1 MLSFFNHLSL
11 EARFVIALGL
21 PLAALFWLAFSG
33 AIEHQKLAVNMAELE
48 SLTRLAVEAGE
59 LVHALQV
66 ERGMSAG
73 LLGSAGRHFSERI
86 VVARDGVDHRVTG
99 FIAHLEA
106 VDIDALSTQ
115 SQLTEQVNHYA
126 LPQERLQVDNR
137 YLSFLR
143 DFESITTLFQGL
155 GALRQRTDELAI
167 SSQEAVSQ
175 YTQITRQLNAL
186 VGRLTHLTDEGP
198 INRRLGAYHALLMA
212 KELAG
217 LERATLSDALADW
230 MLSSSQYRRMV
241 QLSGEQTAH
250 LATFHSLAAADTRE
264 DLRAALDHPE
274 RQPLEAFRERVL
286 DRPAIAALGVSPE
299 QWFTWQTARIEGIK
313 AVEDGLASDILATAQ
328 RLQDAARIDLA
339 KYLAVTLL
347 VALATVGLSFL
358 ILRHIQARLTLAAN
372 VFQHTQDGI
381 TVTDPSATILDL
393 NDAFTRITGYSR
405 DEAIGQNPRILQ
417 SGRQDTAFYQALWR
431 QLTTTGSWQGEIWNR
446 RKNGE
451 VYAELL
457 TINAVHDERG
467 KLQNYVAVF
476 SDITDRASEHQRQL
490 EHSAYHDPLTGLP
503 NRMLLSDR
511 LTQALGTSRRSDKAL
526 VVVAIDLDDF
536 KALNERYGHALGD
549 RALELLAQRLRAT
562 LREGDTLARL
572 GGDEFVAVIEELATV
587 ADAEPILQRLR
598 HETTTPLQI
607 GDLRV
612 SCSASL
618 GATAFPEDS
627 GDADTLLRHAH
638 QALHQAKLN
647 GRQRLQ
653 WFDPQQDR
661 QQSAQSRLVQRLEAA
676 MANHELTLHYQPK
689 VDLGTGRLIGV
700 EALLRWQDPLR
711 GLVPPG
717 EFLPTIEQHP
727 LSITIGHWVIETAL
741 RQVATWQDQGLRL
754 TVSVNINALQLQ
766 QPDFVASLRRHL
778 ACHPGLAANCLELE
792 ILESAAI
799 GDIQRAGEVIRE
811 CRALGV
817 GVSLDDFGTGYAA
830 LEYLKYL
837 PAERLKIDR
846 TFIHNMLDDS
856 GDEAIVKGII
866 GLARAFD
873 FQVIAEGVE
882 TQAQGCRL
890 IELGCREAQG
900 FGIARPMPA
909 EALLD
914 WHRRWEPPSR
924 WLQAG
929 CDTPREDPSPVDHA

>member
-1 MLSFFNHLSL
+1 MLSFFNRLSL

-33 AIEHQKLAVNMAELE
+33 AIERQKLAVNMAELE

-59 LVHALQV
+59 LVHVLQV

-86 VVARDGVDHRVTG
+86 VAARDSVDRQVAR
-99 FIAHLEA
+99 FIEHLEA

-115 SQLTEQVNHYA
+115 SRLMERTSRYA
-126 LPQERLQVDNR
+126 LPQDMPQAESR

-143 DFESITTLFQGL
+143 DLESVTALFQDVD
-155 GALRQRTDELAI
+155 ALRQRTDALTI
-167 SSQEAVSQ
+167 TSQDAVSH
-175 YTQITRQLNAL
+175 YTRITRELNVL
-186 VGRLTHLTDEGP
+186 VGRLTHLTDEGT

-217 LERATLSDALADW
+217 LERATLSDALAENA
-230 MLSSSQYRRMV
+230 LSPAMYRRTV
-241 QLSGEQTAH
+241 ELVGQQAAYLT
-250 LATFHSLAAADTRE
+250 TFNGLADTSPRE
-264 DLRAALDHPE
+264 RLFSALSQPE
-274 RQPLEAFRERVL
+274 LQPLNAFRERLLEQPGSVSSG
-286 DRPAIAALGVSPE
+286 PAPE
-299 QWFTWQTARIEGIK
+299 QWFTWQTAKIETIK
-313 AVEDGLASDILATAQ
+313 AVEDGLANDILATAQ
-328 RLQDAARIDLA
+328 RLQEKARIDLA

-405 DEAIGQNPRILQ
+405 DEAIGKNPRILQ
-417 SGRQDTAFYQALWR
+417 SGRQDDAFYRALWQ
-431 QLTTTGSWQGEIWNR
+431 QLTSSGSWQGEIWNR

-511 LTQALGTSRRSDKAL
+511 LQHAIATSRRTDKEL

-536 KALNERYGHALGD
+536 KTLNESHGHALGD
-549 RALELLAQRLRAT
+549 RVLELLAKRLHAA
-562 LREGDTLARL
+562 LRDGDTLARL
-572 GGDEFVAVIEELATV
+572 GGDEFVVVIEELGTV
-587 ADAEPILQRLR
+587 QEAETVLQRLQQ
-598 HETTTPLQI
+598 ETSSPLCI
-607 GDLRV
+607 GDVTVR
-612 SCSASL
+612 CSASF
-618 GATAFPEDS
+618 GATAFPED
-627 GDADTLLRHAH
+627 GVDADTLLRHAH

-653 WFDPQQDR
+653 WFDPQQER
-661 QQSAQSRLVQRLEAA
+661 HQAALSRLVQRLETAL
-676 MANHELTLHYQPK
+676 ANHELQLHYQPK
-689 VDLGTGRLIGV
+689 VDLSSGRLIGA
-700 EALLRWQDPLR
+700 EALLRWQDPRR
-711 GLVPPG
+711 GMVPPG

-727 LSITIGHWVIETAL
+727 ISITIGHWVIETAL
-741 RQVATWQDQGLRL
+741 EQIERWHRQGLTL
-754 TVSVNINALQLQ
+754 TVSVNISALQLQ
-766 QPDFVASLRRHL
+766 QPNFVASLRRHL
-778 ACHPGLAANCLELE
+778 ARHPTLPTNGLELE

-846 TFIHNMLDDS
+846 TFIRDMLEDR
-856 GDEAIVKGII
+856 GDQAIVKGII
-866 GLARAFD
+866 GLAKAFD
-873 FQVIAEGVE
+873 FRVIAEGVE
-882 TQAQGCRL
+882 TEAQGCRL
-890 IELGCREAQG
+890 IELGCPEAQG

-909 EALLD
+909 AALLD
-914 WHRRWEPPSR
+914 WHHQWQPPISWR
-924 WLQAG
+924 SARHS
-929 CDTPREDPSPVDHA
+929 TA